1 MIFLDKAEQRAR
13 IRVADAMSIAQLIAS
28 DRSVL
33 AREDVEDQIE
43 QGPLILDGLRRR
55 PRYFDGKF
63 LTGADLTRD
72 QDYVRQRQADMARAG
87 GAGVISGLLVAN
99 RTLRAGQTLSITA
112 GVGLT
117 PSGDVVMLST
127 RRDVPLLD
135 LPTSRQLD
143 AALGLAEEPRVP
155 LGRRT
160 GLFILALRP
169 VEFTANPIAAYP
181 RSITG
186 RRTVE
191 DGDIIEASAITLIP
205 YPDMGGAAN
214 VGEARRKVARAIF
227 SGQGAAMPQDALPL
241 AMLGLDR
248 GTVRWVDT
256 AMVRRETGAES
267 GVHAMVG
274 TRPRA
279 ISEAFVLQHRAHLW
293 DVLHD
298 MAARPIAPVFPAA
311 SAFSLLSPVGL
322 MPVAALRAD
331 DFGFNQIYFPPGVD
345 ADLGFVPADEI
356 PALVEEAL
364 ALPPIDLDAPPRDL
378 DALGVSVLIPVDR
391 ARYQRFTATLGSANL
406 AIATNAAAAVSGA
419 SSAFD
424 LVSDLVAKR
433 KAAEATA
440 TRAAASANAQT
451 EAARI
456 QAWHGCLSEAIATL
470 PQGPGGTPLVWYTR
484 RRSIA
489 QQPRVIGTGIEVS
502 GDDVSINAMVNANLD
517 RLKLARRLAAI
528 NGQATPQA
536 TVRLMSLLG
545 RPAVARSDVLTAA
558 VIADMEKVVKQDLP
572 SVLLPFESTI
582 QPVPAAP
589 AIDATTAQPAPTPV
603 PGPAPTPVSP
613 TVPPISAIPIS
624 AIPIEVAIMPI
635 PPRVFNPTVLGGM
648 RMLRADAVTRQPS
661 EFRRA
666 ALGGLFTPSPAP
678 APAPA
683 PIPSPAATPTPV
695 AQPSPVPAPAPAE
708 PVPAAPPEVR
718 PGLMRLA
725 VASAAGL
732 TTASR
737 EDTKLMLGESEV
749 MDIAQ
754 DYAARNLGEGLA
766 RVTQLL
772 GTEWI
777 SDKNAL
783 WLGESG
789 KALALDAALRVVDE
803 EKLPDFAAL
812 LKDAVTAQKVRALD
826 ELLGKLG

>member
-1 MIFLDKAEQRAR
+1 M
-13 IRVADAMSIAQLIAS
+13 
-28 DRSVL
+28 
-33 AREDVEDQIE
+33 
-43 QGPLILDGLRRR
+43 
-55 PRYFDGKF
+55 
-63 LTGADLTRD
+63 
-72 QDYVRQRQADMARAG
+72 
-87 GAGVISGLLVAN
+87 
-99 RTLRAGQTLSITA
+99 
-112 GVGLT
+112 
-117 PSGDVVMLST
+117 
-127 RRDVPLLD
+127 
-135 LPTSRQLD
+135 
-143 AALGLAEEPRVP
+143 
-155 LGRRT
+155 
-160 GLFILALRP
+160 
-169 VEFTANPIAAYP
+169 
-181 RSITG
+181 
-186 RRTVE
+186 
-191 DGDIIEASAITLIP
+191 
-205 YPDMGGAAN
+205 
-214 VGEARRKVARAIF
+214 
-227 SGQGAAMPQDALPL
+227 
-241 AMLGLDR
+241 
-248 GTVRWVDT
+248 
-256 AMVRRETGAES
+256 
-267 GVHAMVG
+267 
-274 TRPRA
+274 
-279 ISEAFVLQHRAHLW
+279 
-293 DVLHD
+293 
-298 MAARPIAPVFPAA
+298 
-311 SAFSLLSPVGL
+311 
-322 MPVAALRAD
+322 
-331 DFGFNQIYFPPGVD
+331 
-345 ADLGFVPADEI
+345 
-356 PALVEEAL
+356 
-364 ALPPIDLDAPPRDL
+364 
-378 DALGVSVLIPVDR
+378 
-391 ARYQRFTATLGSANL
+391 GSANL

-754 DYAARNLGEGLA
+754 DYAAPNLGEGLA